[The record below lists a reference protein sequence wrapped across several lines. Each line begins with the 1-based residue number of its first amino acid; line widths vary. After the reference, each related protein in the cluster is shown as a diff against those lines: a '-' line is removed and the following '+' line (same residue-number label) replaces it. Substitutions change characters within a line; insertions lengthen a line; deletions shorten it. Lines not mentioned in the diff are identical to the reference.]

1 MVISLQ
7 SVFGDSAFKKYH
19 GQFGKPKGD
28 DITSSMYN
36 CQSYYSSSR
45 RDTTDT
51 DSASISHE
59 EIILDEDGNIRI
71 VPNEGAK
78 HESTPTNEKDQNQ
91 RSDKQNKKNKE
102 QVVNFEQL

>member
-1 MVISLQ
+1 M
-7 SVFGDSAFKKYH
+7 FGDSAFKKYH

-45 RDTTDT
+45 RDTTET
-51 DSASISHE
+51 DSANISHE

>member
-1 MVISLQ
+1 
-7 SVFGDSAFKKYH
+7 
-19 GQFGKPKGD
+19 
-28 DITSSMYN
+28 MYN

-45 RDTTDT
+45 RDTTGT

-71 VPNEGAK
+71 VPNEGSK
-78 HESTPTNEKDQNQ
+78 HESTPTNEKEQNQ